1 MPRLRLVQATLFDID
16 GVIVNSELVHCSTFN
31 ELLAPLGITISE
43 AEWRR
48 RFVGRGSGSIIQTL
62 FAEHGIQDDAAVW
75 ADRRRQLYIQ
85 RIAEGAVHPIPGFV
99 ELYAS
104 IREAALKVA
113 FVTSASP
120 ITLGPTLRVL
130 GLEGK
135 HPVIDIT
142 KVQAAK
148 PDPESY
154 LLAAQTVRVLPARCL
169 VFEDSPTGVAAA
181 KAARMS
187 CIALTTTNPADD
199 LYGADL
205 ILPDFRGWTIRK
217 LLVRLKRRLPSN
229 S

>member
-1 MPRLRLVQATLFDID
+1 LVEATLFDID